1 MVIDTQDR
9 LWIVNKGVLMI
20 DTRSGTF
27 RRFDRNDGLLSLPDG
42 DAGILVT
49 RDGRLVLHV
58 DDEPRLQ
65 VFRVADLLREPAA
78 PTIELLRIRTR
89 TSNTAPDQMAA
100 NGSAMRIKEADLPLQ
115 IEFAAIDLSR
125 PFAYQYAYRIL
136 GRDSA
141 WHALGPERSV
151 QFASL
156 EAGQYQVEFRSLRGG
171 RALDNVKRITFIIT
185 PPWYRTVL
193 AQIMAVLLVILA
205 VFILFRIRLRSV
217 RKEERRKAAFQ
228 KQLAEVEMHALRAQM
243 NPHFLFNSLNSI
255 KYYAMTK
262 TPRETADYLGTFA
275 MLIRRI
281 LQNSRED
288 LVPLKDELEALRLYI
303 EIESLRLED
312 KFDHRIHVAEDIDP
326 EQLRLPPMLVQPYV
340 ENAIWHGLMNKEE
353 RGTLTVDISMV
364 SEELRIMIEDDGVG
378 RAKAEEIKNKIA
390 HRERSFGMRIT
401 AERMELAAQTLGLG
415 LRSTVEDL
423 VDPSGSP
430 CGTRVVLFIPLM
442 HEDIT

>member
-1 MVIDTQDR
+1 MCI
-9 LWIVNKGVLMI
+9 
-20 DTRSGTF
+20 
-27 RRFDRNDGLLSLPDG
+27 
-42 DAGILVT
+42 
-49 RDGRLVLHV
+49 
-58 DDEPRLQ
+58 
-65 VFRVADLLREPAA
+65 
-78 PTIELLRIRTR
+78 
-89 TSNTAPDQMAA
+89 
-100 NGSAMRIKEADLPLQ
+100 
-115 IEFAAIDLSR
+115 
-125 PFAYQYAYRIL
+125 
-136 GRDSA
+136 RDS
-141 WHALGPERSV
+141 
-151 QFASL
+151 
-156 EAGQYQVEFRSLRGG
+156 
-171 RALDNVKRITFIIT
+171 DNVKRITFIIT

-378 RAKAEEIKNKIA
+378 RAKAEEIKNKTA

-423 VDPSGSP
+423 VDASGSP